1 MLFPNI
7 FKQMYNID
15 MENNKRIIED
25 NELLREEKNKEISS
39 FFAKVYA
46 WMFLG
51 LIFSGISAQYI
62 VDQFI
67 LKEPFNRI
75 KSSYSQSW
83 AIFGSTVIPA
93 AFLILFI
100 LKESV
105 IKKNIKNVSYLFLFF
120 LFFLYSFIMGITLP
134 SLIMIIIAPFIL
146 LLFNIN
152 FHSGISFIKY
162 TIIFLQIIEKLF
174 LIPSLMFGITSIY
187 AYLFKAR
194 LTNLKYTLMMG
205 ILGMTIAS
213 IYNFFTFRGEWVYYI
228 ITYLS
233 VIFFT
238 GIAGHNIQRL
248 DNLNIRGNRGT
259 LEDLKESLLGALLL
273 YAKFSDIIIKSALN
287 SVKRKR

>member
-1 MLFPNI
+1 
-7 FKQMYNID
+7 MYNID
-15 MENNKRIIED
+15 MENNKSIIEE
-25 NELLREEKNKEISS
+25 NELLIEEKNKEISS

-67 LKEPFNRI
+67 LKEPFNKI
-75 KSSYSQSW
+75 KSSYWFSW
-83 AIFGSTVIPA
+83 AFIGSAQMPIIGV
-93 AFLILFI
+93 LILLI
-100 LKESV
+100 LKENV
-105 IKKNIKNVSYLFLFF
+105 IKKNIKNASYIFLFF
-120 LFFLYSFIMGITLP
+120 LFFLFSFIMGITLP
-134 SLIMIIIAPFIL
+134 SLLIIITVPFIL
-146 LLFNIN
+146 LLSNISI
-152 FHSGISFIKY
+152 HSAAVFIIYLIGSFK
-162 TIIFLQIIEKLF
+162 IIEKLF

-213 IYNFFTFRGEWVYYI
+213 IYNFFAFRGEWVYYI

-233 VIFFT
+233 VILFT
-238 GIAGHNIQRL
+238 GIAGYNIQRL
-248 DNLNIRGNRGT
+248 DNINIRGNRGT

-273 YAKFSDIIIKSALN
+273 YSKFADIIIKSALN
-287 SVKRKR
+287 SVKRKK

>member
-1 MLFPNI
+1 
-7 FKQMYNID
+7 MYNID
-15 MENNKRIIED
+15 MESNKRIIED

-51 LIFSGISAQYI
+51 LIVSGISAQHIIDHYLFGKFPSK
-62 VDQFI
+62 VTFGYFFAGSI
-67 LKEPFNRI
+67 LVHL
-75 KSSYSQSW
+75 
-83 AIFGSTVIPA
+83 IFGS
-93 AFLILFI
+93 
-100 LKESV
+100 V
-105 IKKNIKNVSYLFLFF
+105 IKIIKNTSCIFLFF

-134 SLIMIIIAPFIL
+134 WIFMVATTPFISL
-146 LLFNIN
+146 LLNISI
-152 FHSGISFIKY
+152 HSTALFIIYLIGSFK
-162 TIIFLQIIEKLF
+162 IIEKLF

-194 LTNLKYTLMMG
+194 LTNLKYTLIMG

-213 IYNFFTFRGEWVYYI
+213 IYNFFTFRGERAYYI

-238 GIAGHNIQRL
+238 GIAGYNIQRL

-259 LEDLKESLLGALLL
+259 LEDLKESLLGAFFL

-287 SVKRKR
+287 SVKRKK